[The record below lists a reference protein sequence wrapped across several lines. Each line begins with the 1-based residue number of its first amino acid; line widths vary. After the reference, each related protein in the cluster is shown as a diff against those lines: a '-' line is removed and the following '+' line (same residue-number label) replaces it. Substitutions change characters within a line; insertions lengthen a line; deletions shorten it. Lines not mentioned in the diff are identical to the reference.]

1 MENNV
6 FFSFVETYWDDIAAF
21 IKALAEWVQSIMAK
35 INGNAE

>member
-21 IKALAEWVQSIMAK
+21 IKALAEWVQTIIDQMS
-35 INGNAE
+35 GDAE

>member
-21 IKALAEWVQSIMAK
+21 IKALAEWVQSIMAQ
-35 INGNAE
+35 INGDAE